1 MEFLR
6 DVLNVL
12 WRCSTSLN
20 VPRPFRPSFLLS
32 FSYSFATS
40 SLPRLVLLPL
50 PHAVRNALSLFPA
63 LYYLLSPF
71 SSLSL
76 SSFVQVDCERG
87 IDPPRRKAR
96 LTRPTVISSH
106 PDCRYPSSARP
117 PLADHRL
124 PNSAISKL
132 AFVHVVSLAIVFH
145 SLFFPSLFS
154 PLSFLYTSHRPCM
167 VRFLSEF
174 LRCCFVHRRVNG
186 HCCHDAKRPLL
197 PHTYRFI
204 AITPTLVQSACHSRS
219 R

>member
-132 AFVHVVSLAIVFH
+132 AFVHVLSLAIVFH
-145 SLFFPSLFS
+145 SLFFSSLFPLFPSLF
-154 PLSFLYTSHRPCM
+154 PLFPSFIRRI
-167 VRFLSEF
+167 VRVWSDSYPSFSVVASF
-174 LRCCFVHRRVNG
+174 I
-186 HCCHDAKRPLL
+186 DA
-197 PHTYRFI
+197 
-204 AITPTLVQSACHSRS
+204 
-219 R
+219 